1 MDNDQ
6 TKAVKKV
13 REEKKK
19 RRKKKKK
26 KKKKKKRDRERV
38 ESNRMGRDQ

>member
-19 RRKKKKK
+19 RKKK

>member
-13 REEKKK
+13 REEE
-19 RRKKKKK
+19 

>member
-19 RRKKKKK
+19 RKKKKK
-26 KKKKKKRDRERV
+26 TDRERV

>member
-19 RRKKKKK
+19 R
-26 KKKKKKRDRERV
+26 KKKKKRDRERV

>member
-13 REEKKK
+13 REE
-19 RRKKKKK
+19 KKKKK